1 MENAV
6 KNDCYQSD
14 LIINL
19 KTRNKVKFKA
29 GAELSGQVNIV
40 NVDFNEE
47 VNDKEQILDLKLHLK
62 RKECERSEHT
72 DL

>member
-47 VNDKEQILDLKLHLK
+47 VNDKEHTLDLKLHLK
-62 RKECERSEHT
+62 REECECSEHT

>member
-40 NVDFNEE
+40 NVDYNEE
-47 VNDKEQILDLKLHLK
+47 VTDKEHLLDLKLHLN
-62 RKECERSEHT
+62 RKGCERSEHT
-72 DL
+72 D